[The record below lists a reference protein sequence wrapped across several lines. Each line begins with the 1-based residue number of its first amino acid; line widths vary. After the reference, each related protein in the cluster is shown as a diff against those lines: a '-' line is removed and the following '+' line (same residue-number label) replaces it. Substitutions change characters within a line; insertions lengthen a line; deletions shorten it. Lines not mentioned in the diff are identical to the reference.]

1 MTFDETLTYIEN
13 HGEYHKD
20 GKITFKLKVAPLNT
34 ISLMR
39 YQTDL
44 LVNRKILSNEDAKI
58 YTNEDSFVI
67 IPYDVK
73 TLPEESF
80 HV

>member
-1 MTFDETLTYIEN
+1 MTFDETLIYIKT

-20 GKITFKLKVAPLNT
+20 GKITFKLKVAPLNP
-34 ISLMR
+34 ISLMK

-44 LVNRKILSNEDAKI
+44 LVSKKILSNEDAKT

-73 TLPEESF
+73 TLPEENF